1 MNDLALNQL
10 DQILLTFP
18 TVDQAKI
25 EMMLAYDPSQEL
37 LKELVKIFNVE
48 VKDKI
53 QLIKKEFEA
62 RHFDELS
69 KLAHRIRST
78 SLNLGTT
85 RLAEIF
91 KRLEYLS
98 PEQHTLSSEIQFLI
112 VAAEKE
118 FIFASEKLNAFLL
131 QKAAGPVE

>member
-1 MNDLALNQL
+1 MSDQSLVQI

-18 TVDQAKI
+18 TVDQTKI
-25 EMMLAYDPSQEL
+25 DTMLSYDPSKQL

-48 VKDKI
+48 VPDKMN
-53 QLIKKEFEA
+53 LIKNEFTA
-62 RHFDELS
+62 KNFPELS

-98 PEQHTLSSEIQFLI
+98 LEQNVLISEIQFLI
-112 VAAEKE
+112 QAAEKE
-118 FIFASEKLNAFLL
+118 YAFASERLHEFMNSKTE
-131 QKAAGPVE
+131 GTV